1 MAKRK
6 RLTPAQA
13 GFLGGAAPETKSMTS
28 VGGPPIA
35 QVAGDAAAL
44 SALREVTEMVETAKA
59 EGRMVLT
66 LPLDAIDAD
75 YLVRDRAVVD
85 AEEMNSLV
93 ESLKSRGQQTP
104 IEVVALDEGRYGL
117 ISGWRRVAALRRLSE
132 ETGAARFAEIQ
143 ALERRPA
150 EASDAYI
157 AMVEENE
164 IRVGLSYFE
173 RARIV
178 VRSVERGVFRHER
191 DALNSLFASA
201 SRAKRSKIG
210 SFMPVVVGFDGVLK
224 FPAQLPERLGLQIAR
239 VIMGDT
245 DQIRRLADRLRKADP
260 QDAEAEM
267 AVLTRALAGKDAES
281 ISAAPAA
288 PKPAKTDP
296 SKGESGP
303 SGATEEVASGVF
315 LELGGGYLKP
325 RLTLAGPKVDQAFR
339 EDLVAWIRA
348 RNG

>member
-13 GFLGGAAPETKSMTS
+13 GFLETPAPETKSMT
-28 VGGPPIA
+28 GPPIA

-44 SALREVTEMVETAKA
+44 SALREVTDMVETAKS
-59 EGRMVLT
+59 EGRMIQA
-66 LPLDAIDAD
+66 LPLASIDLG

-85 AEEMNSLV
+85 EDEMQALV

-104 IEVVALDEGRYGL
+104 IEVVALESGRFGL
-117 ISGWRRVAALRRLSE
+117 ISGWRRVKALTRLYE
-132 ETGAARFAEIQ
+132 ETGEDRFGTVQ

-178 VRSVERGVFRHER
+178 VRSVEKGVFKHER
-191 DALNSLFASA
+191 EALNSLFASA

-210 SFMPVVVGFDGVLK
+210 SFTPVVSGFDGVLK
-224 FPAQLPERLGLQIAR
+224 FPAQLPERLGLQLAR
-239 VIMGDT
+239 AITGDP
-245 DQIRRLADRLRKADP
+245 DQVRRLADRLRKADP
-260 QDAEAEM
+260 QDAEAEL
-267 AVLTRALAGKDAES
+267 AVLTRALAGPAGDTPPAPPAGPETGS
-281 ISAAPAA
+281 LQGSAAATPKSERA
-288 PKPAKTDP
+288 P
-296 SKGESGP
+296 
-303 SGATEEVASGVF
+303 EEVARGVF
-315 LELGGGYLKP
+315 LDVGGGYLKP
-325 RLTLAGPKVDQAFR
+325 RLTLFGPKVDQAFR
-339 EDLVAWIRA
+339 DDLLAWLKA